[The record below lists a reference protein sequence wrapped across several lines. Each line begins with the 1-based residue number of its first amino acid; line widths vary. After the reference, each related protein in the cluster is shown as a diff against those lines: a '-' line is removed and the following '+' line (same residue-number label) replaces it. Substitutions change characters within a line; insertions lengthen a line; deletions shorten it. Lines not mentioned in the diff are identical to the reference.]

1 MGTMKDRFEK
11 SGVSPTAIAV
21 TATFSQI
28 AFAASLGV
36 EFPMLSDWDGRVANA
51 YGVQYREWKG
61 HSGLA
66 KRSVFLVDR
75 SGLVRFRW
83 VTDDALV
90 TPNLEE
96 VMSSVDSIEPPGPA
110 ASRDPS

>member
-1 MGTMKDRFEK
+1 MLARFEA
-11 SGVSPTAIAV
+11 SGAQPVAIAV

-36 EFPMLSDWDGRVANA
+36 EFPMLSDWEGRTAYA

-66 KRSVFLVDR
+66 KRSVFVVDEER
-75 SGLVRFRW
+75 IVRYRW
-83 VTDDALV
+83 STDDALV
-90 TPNLEE
+90 EPHLGE
-96 VMSSVDSIEPPGPA
+96 VLA
-110 ASRDPS
+110 AVESLRETKH

>member
-1 MGTMKDRFEK
+1 M
-11 SGVSPTAIAV
+11 AIAV

-36 EFPMLSDWDGRVANA
+36 EFPMLSDWEGRVANA

-66 KRSVFLVDR
+66 KRSVFVVDQ

-90 TPNLEE
+90 TPDLEE
-96 VMSSVDSIEPPGPA
+96 VMSSVDSIKPHGQATPKGP
-110 ASRDPS
+110 

>member
-1 MGTMKDRFEK
+1 MKNRFEK
-11 SGVSPTAIAV
+11 SGVSPVAIAV

-28 AFAASLGV
+28 AFAAALDV
-36 EFPMLSDWDGRVANA
+36 DFPMLSDWDGRVANA

-66 KRSVFLVDR
+66 KRSVFIVDE

-90 TPNLEE
+90 EPDLEE
-96 VMSSVDSIEPPGPA
+96 VMSIVESIE
-110 ASRDPS
+110 SRGQTTPKGL